1 MTLPLTDSLVEVNI
15 RTAPHSSIQNKFELL
30 NKVNVVMPVIKLV
43 EVKSEIK
50 LDITINSTILDYLVF
65 IVKNYINNRVN
76 GMIQKMMNMYFDYAM
91 SLCNKVLQAQHNY
104 KSHYML
110 ATFYNI
116 ETINNRG
123 MLVEFEGHI
132 ENDKSKFLIPEQE

>member
-1 MTLPLTDSLVEVNI
+1 ME
-15 RTAPHSSIQNKFELL
+15 
-30 NKVNVVMPVIKLV
+30 
-43 EVKSEIK
+43 
-50 LDITINSTILDYLVF
+50 
-65 IVKNYINNRVN
+65 
-76 GMIQKMMNMYFDYAM
+76 
-91 SLCNKVLQAQHNY
+91 LCNKVLQSQHNY

-132 ENDKSKFLIPEQE
+132 ENDETRFVIPPKEQIIPYRPCYIVNLTKN